1 MTAAAGVADARVPGY
16 LGRVLDENSDPV
28 GTCFQVAPGV
38 LVTAW
43 HVLAAIGAVADG
55 AGVRVDPLAGG
66 EALDAVVARLDSL
79 RDLAVLTCA
88 ADLPAVAGPL
98 WATDQVPLR
107 VQVTVTGHAVPDD
120 PGHLYRFLDAPG
132 EWAGGTTRDEAV
144 PLGRLTS
151 QAVVRGMSGAPVIC
165 DEDGAVAGVVS
176 GRYNSADGWLAGT
189 VWVARTE
196 DLLSLLEDITSEVT
210 MRGPVVAGPVDVVL
224 RRDIDA
230 ILGFAGPIRGREE
243 ELRKIQK
250 FATSER
256 KPPRDG
262 APRDTGYLWYVGRAK
277 AGKTTLFAKAAD
289 NLLSAGPQGTIPDVA
304 VVGYFVSCLN
314 AKNYYQCFLDSV
326 ISQLAELLPR
336 TEPDVGRNA
345 SPDVFSRL
353 WEKAAERLARQ
364 ERHLLLFVDALD
376 EDGATRRAG
385 TQSIAA
391 QLPKNVPANAH
402 VLVSSRD
409 QFALPRDVPQEHPLA
424 GTGPLP
430 LTEYPG
436 EISSEGAWNNEYQR
450 INPREDSIE
459 KDVLA
464 ALAAAGGPLS
474 VEDLSQLLAERHPS
488 QDRLDEKIVTVVQS
502 FGASLR
508 HIDEANMPARYTFA
522 HPSFFEQARNDDH
535 LNLSV
540 QKLWKRV
547 VDWAGEWSC
556 TPDVGGSFPDNTRL
570 WSESTPLYLLQEFPV
585 RLKEKDPQALV
596 SLTEDLG
603 WIVLAIRRAGAR
615 SVVPI
620 LMAARDIAPENP
632 MVTARLSAL
641 RGQVEIL
648 DSAEGR
654 STAFVLRQLCM
665 QAAHIGESVLGE
677 KLSALLRVAGPPEP
691 CLIPAWTTRHAYRA
705 LVLRLDARGEI
716 VGSLAAYQEGGEE
729 ESIAYGRGYVV
740 GGGGGRVLVWDMEAP
755 STSPRLLGPRQEPVR
770 AVSVGPDGRVVSG
783 GDDTR
788 LLTWTSP
795 RDDAAPRLFG
805 VHNGKVTVLAWDE
818 RGRLLSGGP
827 GGIYRWDSGGNANA
841 VVERTNKRLGR
852 YPGGNV
858 TALVALNEG
867 RVAVGGLHDSVL
879 RIFPDASPAY
889 YDLKRKGAGISALV
903 QAQHGP
909 FAGSMLA
916 GERDGTLCAWSVREH
931 PPAPDIIDKLP
942 AGIVA
947 AAWLSD
953 GRLATGGQDGRIH
966 AWRFGPN
973 GLHPVPRIEIG
984 RHDGPVLAMAALPNG
999 QVVTSGRDGSVCVWD
1014 PAGAE
1019 SPEQPQLES
1028 NRYGEAIRSLA
1039 WLEEPAAVAVGGQDG
1054 ILRIRSVDTRGT
1066 APAGA
1071 EGSPVRDIDEVSL
1084 GRAIVS
1090 IAVGST
1096 AVGKFIYPTLVA
1108 VLSDGQLRRWIPALQ
1123 KGQEKRNAE
1132 YFGTHPGAVPVFMSQ
1147 NEVVTGGYDGR
1158 VLLWDCCSGNSHYLG
1173 RHGGAVTGAVRLG
1186 PKTVL
1191 TCGVDGRLLK
1201 WRTDWA
1207 RQVRPQ
1213 KPGKLWEAEDRIHAL
1228 TVVDNTVY
1236 YGGEPAKDARA
1247 SGVWALPMIA
1257 GGTPKQLGT
1266 HRGWVTSLAGLGPD
1280 LLISAGT
1287 DDRVHLWSTAPRT
1300 GLQPGHRVTAGHH
1313 PPTATI
1319 ACSAQSV
1326 AASRSSSQGT
1336 GFAIAHAGT
1345 GMTVWT
1351 ALTGVYPLDVT
1362 S

>member
-1 MTAAAGVADARVPGY
+1 MTAAGPLPGIAGY
-16 LGRVLDENSDPV
+16 LGRVLDSHDSPV
-28 GTCFQVAPGV
+28 GTCFQVKPGV
-38 LVTAW
+38 LVTAC
-43 HVLAAIGAVADG
+43 HVLEKIGAQDG
-55 AGVRVDPLAGG
+55 DGIQVDPLAGG
-66 EALDAVVARLDSL
+66 EPFTATVVRTDVVC
-79 RDLAVLTCA
+79 DLAVLTSTA
-88 ADLPAVAGPL
+88 ALAVSAGPL
-98 WATDQVPLR
+98 VPTDSMVLR
-107 VQVTVTGHAVPDD
+107 TPVSVTGHVVPED
-120 PGHLYRFLDAPG
+120 PGHTYRFLNAPG
-132 EWAGGTTRDEAV
+132 RWAGSTIRDDAV
-144 PLGRLTS
+144 SLGRLTS
-151 QAVVRGMSGAPVIC
+151 TAVLRGMSGAPVIC

-176 GRYNSADGWLAGT
+176 GRYNSADGWLRDT

-210 MRGPVVAGPVDVVL
+210 MRGLVVAGPVDVVL
-224 RRDIDA
+224 RRDIDG

-243 ELRKIQK
+243 ELRRIQK

-256 KPPRDG
+256 KLLRDG
-262 APRDTGYLWYVGRAK
+262 ASSDTGYLWYVGRAK
-277 AGKTTLFAKAAD
+277 AGKTTLFAEAAD
-289 NLLSAGPQGTIPDVA
+289 ILLSAGPQGTIPDVA

-326 ISQLAELLPR
+326 ISQLAELLPQ
-336 TEPDVGRNA
+336 TDPDVGRNA
-345 SPDVFSRL
+345 SPDVLLKL
-353 WEKAAERLARQ
+353 WEKAAELLARQ
-364 ERHLLLFVDALD
+364 QRHLLLFVDGLD
-376 EDGATRRAG
+376 EDGAMRAG

-409 QFALPRDVPQEHPLA
+409 QFVLPRDVLQEHPLA
-424 GTGPLP
+424 DTQRLP
-430 LTEYPG
+430 LTEYRG
-436 EISSEGAWNNEYQR
+436 EVSSEGAWNNEYQR

-474 VEDLSQLLAERHPS
+474 VEDLRQLLAERHPS
-488 QDRLDEKIVTVVQS
+488 QDRLDEKIVTVVQN
-502 FGASLR
+502 FGTSLR

-522 HPSFFEQARNDDH
+522 HPSFLEQARNDDL

-615 SVVPI
+615 SVVAI
-620 LMAARDIAPENP
+620 LMAARDIAPGNP

-665 QAAHIGESVLGE
+665 QAAHIGESVLAG
-677 KLSALLRVAGPPEP
+677 KLNALLRVAGPPEP
-691 CLIPAWTTRHAYRA
+691 CLIPAWTTRHASRA

-729 ESIAYGRGYVV
+729 ESFAYGRGYVV
-740 GGGGGRVLVWDMEAP
+740 GGGGGRVLVWDMEAR

-770 AVSVGPDGRVVSG
+770 AVSVGQDGRVVSG

-795 RDDAAPRLFG
+795 GDDAAPRLFG
-805 VHNGKVTVLAWDE
+805 VHNGKVAVLAWDE

-841 VVERTNKRLGR
+841 VVERTDKLLGR

-858 TALVALNEG
+858 TALVALDEG
-867 RVAVGGLHDSVL
+867 RVAVGGFHDSVL
-879 RIFPDASPAY
+879 RIFPDANPAY
-889 YDLKRKGAGISALV
+889 YGPERRGAGISALV
-903 QAQHGP
+903 QAQHEP

-916 GERDGTLCAWSVREH
+916 GERDGTLRAWSVREH
-931 PPAPDIIDKLP
+931 PPAPNIISKLP

-1028 NRYGEAIRSLA
+1028 NRYGETIRSLA
-1039 WLEEPAAVAVGGQDG
+1039 WLEEPAAVAAGGQDG

-1066 APAGA
+1066 APTGA
-1071 EGSPVRDIDEVSL
+1071 EGSPARDIDEVSL

-1096 AVGKFIYPTLVA
+1096 TVGKFIYPTLVA
-1108 VLSDGQLRRWIPALQ
+1108 VLSDGELRRWIPALQ

-1191 TCGVDGRLLK
+1191 TSGVDGRLLK

-1266 HRGWVTSLAGLGPD
+1266 HRGWVTSLAALGPD

-1313 PPTATI
+1313 PPIATI

-1351 ALTGVYPLDVT
+1351 ALTGAFPLDVT